1 VCSHFFH
8 GPLLPNVNINTTLII
23 IICTDRVNI
32 SYLRFYFFFNFL
44 PFSQVFEV
52 YDSLPEPSLKTMDRV
67 VSSAIDLCTFIY
79 LSVGIAGY
87 LAFADTNFT
96 GILFFILAKKAV

>member
-1 VCSHFFH
+1 MCSYILY
-8 GPLLPNVNINTTLII
+8 GSILPNVFSFYSNSHKMKHPYKCRNII
-23 IICTDRVNI
+23 D
-32 SYLRFYFFFNFL
+32 SL

-96 GILFFILAKKAV
+96 GSLFHYF

>member
-1 VCSHFFH
+1 MALSCQTYLAFIEI
-8 GPLLPNVNINTTLII
+8 PIKWNIHNYK
-23 IICTDRVNI
+23 CFNSTD
-32 SYLRFYFFFNFL
+32 YL

-67 VSSAIDLCTFIY
+67 V

-96 GILFFILAKKAV
+96 GSLFHYF

>member
-1 VCSHFFH
+1 MALSCQTYLAFIEI
-8 GPLLPNVNINTTLII
+8 PIKWNIQNYK
-23 IICTDRVNI
+23 CFNSTD
-32 SYLRFYFFFNFL
+32 YL

-96 GILFFILAKKAV
+96 GSLFHYF